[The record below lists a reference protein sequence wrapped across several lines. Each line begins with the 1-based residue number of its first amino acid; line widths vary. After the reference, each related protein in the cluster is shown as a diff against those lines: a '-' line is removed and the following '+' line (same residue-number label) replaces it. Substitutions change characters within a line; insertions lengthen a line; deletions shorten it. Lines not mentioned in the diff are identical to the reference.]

1 MYSIGGG
8 NKMQH
13 LNLKLSE
20 AQNFVKRFHR
30 HSKPLKRHMF
40 SIGAY
45 SKFLILS
52 DNELVGFPIG
62 LDGIVTVDRCS
73 SAWSKE
79 RNFIELRRVCLAP
92 KAKKNTAS
100 FLIGKAK
107 VACFAMGYT
116 KIVTYTQPHESGSSL
131 LASGFWIGDY
141 NVKRYADDRIE
152 GLIRWECSSYE
163 KLTRHGISVQKKY
176 LAEIKSLY
184 KSREEY

>member
-1 MYSIGGG
+1 
-8 NKMQH
+8 MQH
-13 LNLKLSE
+13 VNLKLSE
-20 AQNFVKRFHR
+20 AQSFVKRFHR

-45 SKFLILS
+45 SKFLMWSELS
-52 DNELVGFPIG
+52 SFPIG

-79 RNFIELRRVCLAP
+79 RNFVEIRRVCLKP

-107 VACFAMGYT
+107 IACFAMGYS
-116 KIVTYTQPHESGSSL
+116 KIITYTQPHESGASL
-131 LASGFWIGDY
+131 LASGFWIDDY
-141 NVKRYADDRIE
+141 HVKRYADDRIE

-163 KLTRHGISVQKKY
+163 KLTKHGVTAQRKY
-176 LAEIKSLY
+176 LEEIKRCIE
-184 KSREEY
+184 KGDANEMV